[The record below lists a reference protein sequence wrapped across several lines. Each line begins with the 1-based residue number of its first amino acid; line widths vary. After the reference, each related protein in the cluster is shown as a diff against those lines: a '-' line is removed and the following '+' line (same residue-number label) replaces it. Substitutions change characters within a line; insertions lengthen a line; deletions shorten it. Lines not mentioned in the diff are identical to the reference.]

1 MKKYSMV
8 HDIVIRLTEDPTLR
22 TFFILY
28 LMARSGEERQS
39 ISRQFWQDAE
49 SLNEPDRQS
58 LKDAFNRSF
67 KQLLPLA
74 NQLFEKVTAAQTPKA
89 TPL

>member
-1 MKKYSMV
+1 MKKYRMV
-8 HDIVIRLTEDPTLR
+8 YDIVTRLTDDPTLR

-28 LMARSGEERQS
+28 LMARSEEERQL
-39 ISRQFWQDAE
+39 ISRRFWQDAE
-49 SLNEPDRQS
+49 SLNEIDRQS
-58 LKDAFNRSF
+58 LKNAFNRSF

-89 TPL
+89 LPT